1 MAQPSRIL
9 RLHYPQLVKPT
20 APISP
25 GYPRRAFGFSFMIR
39 FKSSRIS
46 SLDLL
51 VWKDKA
57 GVSKLAASE
66 TNIATLAHQLEWCSQ
81 VIKFVNLLN
90 LCEIPS
96 EWARGIEVWNTH
108 LHHISKDFRETP
120 FEIIATCNCFI
131 STCGIS
137 VKVNGWVFNC
147 GSAVGFVGWWH
158 LLWPAPGGGNSD
170 FLASK
175 SWRMWLALSISLLS
189 SLTCWLQDLDSGS
202 FKALIGFWY

>member
-81 VIKFVNLLN
+81 VIKFVNLVN

-96 EWARGIEVWNTH
+96 EWARGIEVLWTTSLNH
-108 LHHISKDFRETP
+108 FQ
-120 FEIIATCNCFI
+120 
-131 STCGIS
+131 GIS
-137 VKVNGWVFNC
+137 RKPPWQSSPPATASSPLVEYPWRSMAESSTAEARWVSWVGGTYCDLPLAAATPISSPPSRGGCGWLCQFRC
-147 GSAVGFVGWWH
+147 YQA
-158 LLWPAPGGGNSD
+158 WPAG
-170 FLASK
+170 SK
-175 SWRMWLALSISLLS
+175 I
-189 SLTCWLQDLDSGS
+189 LTVAVSRL
-202 FKALIGFWY
+202 